1 MSFRLHNNNNN
12 VNNVDSSLTGTEN
25 NVVTD
30 NNHISIIDNS
40 TEIKTVNLPTF
51 SNEGK
56 VKLITLKHVS
66 GFDCIVQNK
75 DGVVRLTGDYPTR
88 KFTYTDGKWRTNVNS
103 LYSYYP
109 SRQQGDKMIPVN
121 NISNITVFGV
131 STSISSDGN
140 TVVIGGSSEN
150 VNEGAAWVYTRTEGL
165 WSFKQKL
172 VGTNLIGTASRQ
184 GVGVSISGDGNTIA
198 SGGYN
203 DDGGIGAT
211 WIFTKI
217 GTVWIEQ
224 QKLVGTGDVAVDQQ
238 QGRSVSLNYNGNV
251 VAIGGW
257 FANNKG
263 GATWVFNRSGV
274 NWTQVG
280 NKLTGTGGTGELQ
293 TQGISV
299 SLSSNGKTLAVGGY
313 EDNGGKGAVWIFTET
328 GGVWTQQGN
337 KLIGNNST
345 NDAEQG
351 YSVSL
356 SSNGNVL
363 AMGGPKDTNDN
374 KGAVWIF
381 NRSGETWTQ
390 QGEKI
395 TSVLAV
401 VGTLFGISVALSA
414 NGKTLAIGSIHHNN
428 LEGAVWMFTQSE
440 NIWSEQEILV
450 GTGGDGN
457 IISQGKVAINEDGSV
472 IVSGASSD
480 NIRTGAF
487 WIFH

>member
-1 MSFRLHNNNNN
+1 
-12 VNNVDSSLTGTEN
+12 
-25 NVVTD
+25 
-30 NNHISIIDNS
+30 
-40 TEIKTVNLPTF
+40 
-51 SNEGK
+51 
-56 VKLITLKHVS
+56 
-66 GFDCIVQNK
+66 
-75 DGVVRLTGDYPTR
+75 
-88 KFTYTDGKWRTNVNS
+88 
-103 LYSYYP
+103 
-109 SRQQGDKMIPVN
+109 
-121 NISNITVFGV
+121 
-131 STSISSDGN
+131 
-140 TVVIGGSSEN
+140 
-150 VNEGAAWVYTRTEGL
+150 
-165 WSFKQKL
+165 
-172 VGTNLIGTASRQ
+172 
-184 GVGVSISGDGNTIA
+184 
-198 SGGYN
+198 
-203 DDGGIGAT
+203 
-211 WIFTKI
+211 
-217 GTVWIEQ
+217 
-224 QKLVGTGDVAVDQQ
+224 VGTGDIAVDQQ

-257 FANNKG
+257 LANNTG

-280 NKLTGTGGTGELQ
+280 NKLTGTGGTGVLQ
-293 TQGISV
+293 MQGISV

-313 EDNGGKGAVWIFTET
+313 KDNGGKGAVWIFTET

-395 TSVLAV
+395 TSYLAV

-428 LEGAVWMFTQSE
+428 LEGAVWMFTQSD

-450 GTGGDGN
+450 GTGGDGGIGN